1 MSIKKRIEENQKQ
14 LDIMKYLLDTDQ
26 HDYISILTKDDYL
39 KIDSLIRKGMGKDLA
54 IRHVA
59 IMREY
64 KSLNI
69 NHRLE
74 KILRYKAVL
83 LERERQLNIRPKMEV
98 SQGGNA
104 RSENTFD
111 LRTLN
116 DYLITN
122 R

>member
-26 HDYISILTKDDYL
+26 HGYMSILTKDDYL
-39 KIDSLIRKGMGKDLA
+39 EIDSLIRKGMGKDLA

-59 IMREY
+59 IMRKF

-69 NHRLE
+69 KPR
-74 KILRYKAVL
+74 
-83 LERERQLNIRPKMEV
+83 MEV

-111 LRTLN
+111 LRSLN
-116 DYLITN
+116 GNLINN